1 MKLAWVIVAAGM
13 GARLGAGIPK
23 ALVTLAGK
31 ALAAHTIGRLV
42 GVAEEATW
50 VVVIPEGFEDAFDRV
65 LREHVPGIPVRFV
78 VGGEAR
84 QDSVGNGLAA
94 VSNGT
99 EIVAI
104 HDAARPFVPAG
115 SVRAAL
121 EAAEAHGAATVAMP
135 AIDTILEAEADAFLA
150 STPDRSRLWA
160 CQTPQVFRKDIIDG
174 AHRRAREQGLKVTD
188 DATLVRNCG
197 WPVKL
202 VEGSRMNIKITT
214 PEDLL
219 VAELALGRGLL

>member
-23 ALVTLAGK
+23 ALVTLAGRP
-31 ALAAHTIGRLV
+31 LVAHTIGRLV
-42 GVAEEATW
+42 GVAEEAVCI
-50 VVVIPEGFEDAFDRV
+50 VVVPAGFEAAFDRV
-65 LREHVPGIPVRFV
+65 LRKHVPGTPVRFV

-94 VSNGT
+94 VDPDT

-104 HDAARPFVPAG
+104 HDAARPFVPAA
-115 SVRAAL
+115 SVRAAI
-121 EAAEAHGAATVAMP
+121 EAAAEHGAATVAMP
-135 AIDTILEAEADAFLA
+135 AIDTILEAEGDAFLA
-150 STPDRSRLWA
+150 STPDRNRLWA
-160 CQTPQVFRKDIIDG
+160 CQTPQVFRKDIIDA
-174 AHRRAREQGLKVTD
+174 AHRRSREQGLKTTD

-219 VAELALGRGLL
+219 IAELAVGKGLL